1 MAQDHSDGDGDGQ
14 GDGDGVESLVCSASG
29 VDRRPTMW
37 LGAQSGRW
45 ITSTLQTHF
54 SHISIS
60 YAHRVIF
67 SQ

>member
-37 LGAQSGRW
+37 LGAQSGR
-45 ITSTLQTHF
+45 
-54 SHISIS
+54 
-60 YAHRVIF
+60 
-67 SQ
+67 